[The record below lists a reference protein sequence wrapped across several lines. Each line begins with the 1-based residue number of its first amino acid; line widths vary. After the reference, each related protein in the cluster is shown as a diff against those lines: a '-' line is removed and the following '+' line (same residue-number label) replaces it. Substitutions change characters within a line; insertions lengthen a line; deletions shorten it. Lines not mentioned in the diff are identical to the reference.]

1 MGDRAYNSSSKPM
14 LNPPPRALN
23 GGGGGGGGGG
33 GTANGGAGVP
43 VKPQQYG
50 GGAPPAYRPRPL
62 PPPQRR
68 RKRRSCCCA
77 CCLWLTLIL
86 IGLRPTFSVTSLHL
100 AKLNVSS
107 SSDLLTSALDFT
119 LVAHNPNR
127 KIVFVYGDIA
137 VSAAADGIPI
147 GTASIP
153 GFVHA
158 AGNTTWIAAT
168 LASSGNNLDPT
179 AAADLRS
186 KKRFP
191 MEIEVDTRAG
201 VEIGRFKSKRI
212 GIRVSCSGFD
222 AAVASAKATPSTSIA
237 KCKPQIKIW
246 IWTF

>member
-1 MGDRAYNSSSKPM
+1 MICELGVWFEVQC
-14 LNPPPRALN
+14 
-23 GGGGGGGGGG
+23 
-33 GTANGGAGVP
+33 AGVP

-62 PPPQRR
+62 PPPRRR

-86 IGLRPTFSVTSLHL
+86 IGLVFVVAIAAGVFYVLYHPQRPTFSVTSLHL

-119 LVAHNPNR
+119 LVARNPNR